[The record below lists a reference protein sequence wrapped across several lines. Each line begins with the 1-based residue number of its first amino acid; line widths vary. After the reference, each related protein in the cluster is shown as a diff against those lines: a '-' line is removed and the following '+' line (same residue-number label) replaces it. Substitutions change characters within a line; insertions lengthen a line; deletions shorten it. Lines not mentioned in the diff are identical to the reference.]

1 VTDAAQ
7 GEFIGGRILQALE
20 VVFVRPERHI
30 ELGCK
35 RMTAWL
41 TCLLLAAVAFMIVEA
56 TQREAAMVVVTA
68 VSGVGKELVDMGVI
82 ANPLL
87 ATLGLGQ
94 LIAFAAQ
101 TTASA

>member
-1 VTDAAQ
+1 
-7 GEFIGGRILQALE
+7 
-20 VVFVRPERHI
+20 
-30 ELGCK
+30 
-35 RMTAWL
+35 
-41 TCLLLAAVAFMIVEA
+41 MIVEA

-87 ATLGLGQ
+87 TTLGLGQ